1 MTSSNILEK
10 IKQWS
15 SEGNIR
21 YKKHAFIRIVE
32 RKIKV
37 AEVEEALQHAEIVKR
52 YTEDTPLDSMLLL
65 GYTNEKRPL
74 HIVAALDENHSLIW
88 IITVYEPDAE
98 KWDQSLTKRR

>member
-1 MTSSNILEK
+1 MVSSNILEK

-21 YKKHAFIRIVE
+21 FRKHAFIRLVE
-32 RKIKV
+32 RRIKV
-37 AEVEEALQHAEIVKR
+37 AEVEEALQHAKIIMR
-52 YTEDTPLDSMLLL
+52 YPDDTPLGSILLL
-65 GYTNEKRPL
+65 GYTNAKRPL
-74 HIVAALDENHSLIW
+74 HIVAAPDQNLSCIW

>member
-1 MTSSNILEK
+1 MTSSNIHEK

-37 AEVEEALQHAEIVKR
+37 AEVEEALQHAEIIKR
-52 YTEDTPLDSMLLL
+52 YPEDSPLGSMLLL
-65 GYTNEKRPL
+65 GYTNEDRPL
-74 HIVAALDENHSLIW
+74 HIVAAPDQNLSCIW